1 MFKEA
6 PVQSIALHPNYTTA
20 MLRLDR
26 LHAEISGNKWFKLKE
41 NLAFAKKQGINRILT
56 FGGAFSNHIA
66 ATAAACKAI
75 GFESIGVI
83 RGQDS
88 DLNNP
93 TLQLA
98 IRQGM
103 QLHLVGRD
111 QYLLKEDAAFIQNL
125 QRLYGPFHLI
135 PEGGNNL
142 LGVMGCKDILQQRP
156 FYDYVFCA
164 CGTGTTMA
172 GLVAANTGAVVVG
185 ISVLKGRNQLPEAV
199 QRLLIQASP
208 NYTFQVFGNDILD
221 RDFVNGYARRRTKA
235 RKTRTQHHNQPFS
248 LVHSITRT
256 QVPMEAHPISAA
268 GKFTEELIATA
279 VCLPLLFDLLL
290 NEYVCVLD
298 GGAPRG
304 RLSSACVA
312 LSLALFFPTCLLH
325 APLGVFGRFFITI
338 YIY

>member
-221 RDFVNGYARRRTKA
+221 RDFVNEHCILSTYAYSGYARYDQEVVGVKRHFEE
-235 RKTRTQHHNQPFS
+235 QFG
-248 LVHSITRT
+248 
-256 QVPMEAHPISAA
+256 VP
-268 GKFTEELIATA
+268 LDYVYTA
-279 VCLPLLFDLLL
+279 KLM
-290 NEYVCVLD
+290 
-298 GGAPRG
+298 
-304 RLSSACVA
+304 
-312 LSLALFFPTCLLH
+312 
-325 APLGVFGRFFITI
+325 LGVKDLMEQQKIPVGARVLIIHSGGLQGNLGFEAR
-338 YIY
+338 YQAKLAR